1 MISVKD
7 KRFTITIDEKTYKK
21 IEDFRFDNRYGSRN
35 QAVVDIIKA
44 GLKQIENDNNKKDES

>member
-1 MISVKD
+1 MED

-44 GLKQIENDNNKKDES
+44 GLKQLEENNSKKEE

>member
-1 MISVKD
+1 MED
-7 KRFTITIDEKTYKK
+7 KRFTITVDEKTYKK

-44 GLKQIENDNNKKDES
+44 GLKQLENDNGKKEE